1 MELYLVVP
9 ECFLP
14 FRGGFA
20 DLQNATA
27 LGEKRVA
34 LRSGVAVGSGGDAVS
49 SKLENRGDMPLCR
62 CVWLRCCVSKWHMAF

>member
-1 MELYLVVP
+1 MELSLVVP

-27 LGEKRVA
+27 SGEKRVA
-34 LRSGVAVGSGGDAVS
+34 LRSGVAVGSGGDTVS
-49 SKLENRGDMPLCR
+49 SKLENREDMPLCR
-62 CVWLRCCVSKWHMAF
+62 CVASVLCI